1 MHDVHS
7 HPASRNAAQK
17 SVCCVHL
24 ASLKIEDRYCE
35 AWLRLKSWS
44 IAGVALH
51 HQCWGWHADETKAK
65 IMGVG
70 KKVLHFTCSNLP
82 ALVLLPVAAW
92 TTVSC
97 HL

>member
-1 MHDVHS
+1 MLY
-7 HPASRNAAQK
+7 AY
-17 SVCCVHL
+17 CVHAAL
-24 ASLKIEDRYCE
+24 TYLRSVFRLMKASHQLH
-35 AWLRLKSWS
+35 SWS
-44 IAGVALH
+44 IPSVALH
-51 HQCWGWHADETKAK
+51 VERWGLHADETKAK

-97 HL
+97 HLC